1 MDRISALRNVEDAL
15 ATYERGETDLAGLEQ
30 EVQGVLR
37 TFATE
42 FEDGLAAYRASGS
55 DRVHG
60 LVVVAAS
67 QREARERVC
76 ELVDGDVDPAVE
88 RLDRG

>member
-1 MDRISALRNVEDAL
+1 MDRISALRNIEDAL
-15 ATYERGETDLAGLEQ
+15 ATYERGETDLASLER
-30 EVQGVLR
+30 EVRGVLR

-42 FEDGLAAYRASGS
+42 FEEDLAAYRAGGG
-55 DRVHG
+55 DRVDG

-76 ELVDGDVDPAVE
+76 ELVDCDVDPTVE
-88 RLDRG
+88 RLDSD